1 MAMKS
6 RQRVIVSDV
15 AHCEALAGTSSLQVL
30 LEAGVRAVQSTPLI
44 SSSGNLLGIIST
56 HYPVPTVPAGHQLT
70 LLDLLARQIADF
82 LERKQAER
90 ALHASE
96 VQLRQLL
103 NTVPTGIIRCS
114 RDLRYLSA
122 NPAYAAIVGLPV
134 DKIVGSSLIEVLGI
148 EGWNT
153 IRPAIERAIAG
164 ERVEYETEVTYDLTG
179 RRVLHVVY
187 TPERNETGEVASWIA
202 SITDITAF
210 QEAKENLAK
219 LEKLAAA
226 GQLAA
231 TLAHEINNPL
241 NAVVNCLYLLQMG
254 TIDDETKKIVVD
266 SAAAELTRLGR
277 IVNQSLSYYRTGA
290 AEQKVDLALLVRDS
304 LQIFSRKL
312 ENAGVKVTEKVHSA
326 PAILGFSNELRQV
339 IDNLLLN
346 AIEAMPNGGTIGI
359 AVRPSTNWRS
369 GASGVRVT
377 IADSGC
383 GMPAAIREKV
393 FEPFFTTKAEKG
405 TGLGLWVV
413 RGILSKHGA
422 SVRVR
427 SRSRPDRAG
436 TVISFLCPAPPVPK
450 VKAEPAKDL
459 VAT

>member
-164 ERVEYETEVTYDLTG
+164 ERVEYET
-179 RRVLHVVY
+179 
-187 TPERNETGEVASWIA
+187 PASA
-202 SITDITAF
+202 S
-210 QEAKENLAK
+210 N
-219 LEKLAAA
+219 
-226 GQLAA
+226 
-231 TLAHEINNPL
+231 
-241 NAVVNCLYLLQMG
+241 
-254 TIDDETKKIVVD
+254 TK
-266 SAAAELTRLGR
+266 
-277 IVNQSLSYYRTGA
+277 
-290 AEQKVDLALLVRDS
+290 
-304 LQIFSRKL
+304 
-312 ENAGVKVTEKVHSA
+312 
-326 PAILGFSNELRQV
+326 
-339 IDNLLLN
+339 
-346 AIEAMPNGGTIGI
+346 
-359 AVRPSTNWRS
+359 
-369 GASGVRVT
+369 
-377 IADSGC
+377 
-383 GMPAAIREKV
+383 
-393 FEPFFTTKAEKG
+393 
-405 TGLGLWVV
+405 
-413 RGILSKHGA
+413 
-422 SVRVR
+422 
-427 SRSRPDRAG
+427 
-436 TVISFLCPAPPVPK
+436 PK
-450 VKAEPAKDL
+450 
-459 VAT
+459 